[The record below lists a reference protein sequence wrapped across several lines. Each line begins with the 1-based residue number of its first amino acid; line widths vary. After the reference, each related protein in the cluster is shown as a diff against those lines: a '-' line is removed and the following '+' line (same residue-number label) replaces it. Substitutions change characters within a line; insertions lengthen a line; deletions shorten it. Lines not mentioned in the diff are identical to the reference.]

1 MLTENTLIG
10 DSFQSDFITAARSGS
25 VQTVIEYLE
34 TNGLESALA
43 GNSGNTAIMSS
54 IFEGHEGVVDVLY
67 ARTGI
72 DIDVQS
78 DQTGFTALMWAA
90 YWGKEAIAESLLK
103 KGAKC
108 DPTNSRGETALA
120 LATKNGFRSVANV
133 IRTYCSA

>member
-1 MLTENTLIG
+1 MLTENTEIG
-10 DSFQSDFITAARSGS
+10 ESFQTDFITAARSGS
-25 VQTVIEYLE
+25 VQAVIEYLE
-34 TNGLESALA
+34 TNGLESAVA

-54 IFEGHEGVVDVLY
+54 IFNGNEGVVDVLY
-67 ARTGI
+67 SRTGI

-90 YWGKEAIAESLLK
+90 YWGKEAIAQSLLE

-108 DPTNSRGETALA
+108 DTTNSKGETALA

-133 IRTYCSA
+133 IRTYCGA